1 MNKDLGKLLTI
12 TPGVIRDRCG
22 LVYQCIERS
31 EGLKVLNM
39 AMPQIGQWVKVRRGI
54 YKGDVGHVMTTQDSS
69 VQLLLVP
76 RLPSP
81 KTMGTHTQTHPT
93 PALFDYETAKLVYD
107 GAEPVRVNENVYSF
121 QGKTF
126 EHGLIVK
133 EFPLNSVS
141 TTVSSMPIHL
151 FNLFRESLHPKLK
164 ACAATFP
171 KPSEWCFAEGDE
183 VYIVDESYP
192 PTYKFGTISLLRTDS
207 VDLTTQ
213 EGIMNALWLDIRKV
227 FREGDY
233 VEITGGMYQGQTGWV
248 ISPPNDFQVVSI
260 VFHEEKETLL
270 SDRIMME
277 VCRILK
283 FFTLYSCSPQI
294 EVHVNLLKHAAVP
307 RVLGTHPHPS
317 NAIPGSE
324 RIPWINTAVIITGRH
339 SMRTYPGIVK
349 SVLTGQQTPSGLKLQ
364 IQATH
369 IDPNAPFR
377 LLTLDYDN
385 VVEARYLLFNHLNN
399 NTYSNEQS
407 RH

>member
-12 TPGVIRDRCG
+12 TPGIIRDRCG

-39 AMPQIGQWVKVRRGI
+39 AMQIGQWVKVRRGI

-81 KTMGTHTQTHPT
+81 KAIGTHIQTHPT
-93 PALFDYETAKLVYD
+93 PALFDHETAKQVY
-107 GAEPVRVNENVYSF
+107 GAEPVRINENVYSF

-151 FNLFRESLHPKLK
+151 FDLFRESLHPNLK
-164 ACAATFP
+164 ACETTFP

-183 VYIVDESYP
+183 VYIRDESFP
-192 PTYKFGTISLLRTDS
+192 PSYKSGTISLLQTDS
-207 VDLTTQ
+207 VDLATK
-213 EGIMNALWLDIRKV
+213 EGIMNVPWLDIRKV
-227 FREGDY
+227 IREGDY

-248 ISPPNDFQVVSI
+248 VTTQNYHHLVTIILQF
-260 VFHEEKETLL
+260 EEKETLL
-270 SDRIMME
+270 SDGME
-277 VCRILK
+277 VCQILK
-283 FFTLYSCSPQI
+283 FSALDSCSPQI
-294 EVHVNLLKHAAVP
+294 EVHVNLLKHADVP
-307 RVLGTHPHPS
+307 HVLGTHPHPLD
-317 NAIPGSE
+317 IPRSE
-324 RIPWINTAVIITGRH
+324 RIPWINTPVIVTGRH
-339 SMRTYPGIVK
+339 AMRTYPCIVK
-349 SVLTGQQTPSGLKLQ
+349 TVLTGQKTPSGLKLQ
-364 IQATH
+364 IQPTH
-369 IDPNAPFR
+369 LDPNAPFR

-385 VVEARYLLFNHLNN
+385 VVEARYVLLNQLNSI
-399 NTYSNEQS
+399 TVDSNQQS
-407 RH
+407 WH